1 MLNPSTAS
9 INSGPRTKPGQASA
23 RSKSAQLARCG
34 AKVLVSC
41 WNPPTAIR
49 AIFPPS
55 PPRRTRPVTPSPHR
69 SQPVSWRQLEQRGYC
84 LAEYREIL
92 FYRKIET
99 KLRGGAAVSDTT
111 NGSGRGPDEQP
122 SNRRQL
128 DKLIFD

>member
-9 INSGPRTKPGQASA
+9 ISSPPRTKPGHASA

-49 AIFPPS
+49 AIFTPS
-55 PPRRTRPVTPSPHR
+55 PPRRTRPVTPSPHC
-69 SQPVSWRQLEQRGYC
+69 SQPVSWRQSEQRGYC

-92 FYRKIET
+92 FYRKIENEVT
-99 KLRGGAAVSDTT
+99 
-111 NGSGRGPDEQP
+111 GRCCGERYNDERY
-122 SNRRQL
+122 NERQRQRAGRTPQQ
-128 DKLIFD
+128 